1 MSLSE
6 ERKKQ
11 LALAAHEIELRKSF
25 ALKDIANI
33 NRNVGNLKKE
43 PEMRV
48 INASSE
54 EILEFIRNL
63 LEKIFAEQLPDK
75 SYMI

>member
-1 MSLSE
+1 MPLSE
-6 ERKKQ
+6 ERKGQ
-11 LALAAHEIELRKSF
+11 LALAAHKIQLRKSF

-54 EILEFIRNL
+54 EILEFIKNL
-63 LEKIFAEQLPDK
+63 LEEILAEQIPDK
-75 SYMI
+75 PYMI